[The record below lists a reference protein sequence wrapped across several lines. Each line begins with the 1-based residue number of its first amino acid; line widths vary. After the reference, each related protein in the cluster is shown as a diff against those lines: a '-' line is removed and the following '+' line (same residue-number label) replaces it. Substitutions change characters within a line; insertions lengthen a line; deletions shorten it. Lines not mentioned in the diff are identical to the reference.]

1 MKKSYKLE
9 NLCCANCAAKIEF
22 ALNKLD
28 CIDHATVNVM
38 TQKLSLETENENLN
52 LVLAQAE
59 KIIKKYEPTCKII
72 L

>member
-1 MKKSYKLE
+1 MKRSYKLE

-28 CIDHATVNVM
+28 GIDHATVNIM
-38 TQKLSLETENENLN
+38 TQKLSLETESDDLDLILE
-52 LVLAQAE
+52 QTQ
-59 KIIKKYEPTCKII
+59 KTIKKYEPTCKII